1 MKKRAGLLLALG
13 LFQMT
18 GALLGFPILQ
28 NIGKASAL
36 APAPKVFCAVDGYE
50 AYATQFFLEW
60 IDRDGGPHTLPLTAD
75 RVDRLRGPYNRR
87 NVYGAAL
94 AYGPILPGRIRSS
107 VLTYALTGDAPLLRE
122 MGIDPAGVRDVWL
135 RYEPL
140 PGTTAR
146 DYPRRL
152 GPETP

>member
-1 MKKRAGLLLALG
+1 VKKRAAVLLALG
-13 LFQMT
+13 LLQMT
-18 GALLGFPILQ
+18 GDLLGFPVLRAV
-28 NIGKASAL
+28 GKASAA
-36 APAPKVFCAVDGYE
+36 APAPKVFCAVEGYE
-50 AYATQFFLEW
+50 AYATQFSLEW
-60 IDRDGGPHTLPLTAD
+60 VDRGGGTHTLPLTED

-122 MGIDPAGVRDVWL
+122 LGVDPGDVRDVWV

>member
-1 MKKRAGLLLALG
+1 MKKRAAVLLAIG

-18 GALLGFPILQ
+18 GDLLDLPLLR
-28 NIGKASAL
+28 NLGKASAL

-50 AYATQFFLEW
+50 AYATTFALEW
-60 IDRDGGPHTLPLTAD
+60 IDRDGGRHSRPLTAD
-75 RVDRLRGPYNRR
+75 TVDRLRGPYNRR

-94 AYGPILPGRIRSS
+94 AYGPILPDRLRTP
-107 VLTYALTGDAPLLRE
+107 VLNYGLTGDAPMLRE
-122 MGIDPAGVRDVWL
+122 MGIDPRGVREVWI

-140 PGTTAR
+140 PGTTPGE
-146 DYPRRL
+146 YPRRL

>member
-1 MKKRAGLLLALG
+1 MKKRAAVLLALG
-13 LFQMT
+13 LLQMT
-18 GALLGFPILQ
+18 GDLLGLPFLR
-28 NIGKASAL
+28 NVGKATAV

-50 AYATQFFLEW
+50 AYATQFALEW
-60 IDRDGGPHTLPLTAD
+60 VDRAGERHSRPLTAD
-75 RVDRLRGPYNRR
+75 TVDRLRGPYNRR

-94 AYGPILPGRIRSS
+94 AYGPVLPERLRTP
-107 VLTYALTGDAPLLRE
+107 VLKYGLTGEAPMLLE
-122 MGIDPAGVRDVWL
+122 MGIDPADVGEVWI

-146 DYPRRL
+146 DYPRRV